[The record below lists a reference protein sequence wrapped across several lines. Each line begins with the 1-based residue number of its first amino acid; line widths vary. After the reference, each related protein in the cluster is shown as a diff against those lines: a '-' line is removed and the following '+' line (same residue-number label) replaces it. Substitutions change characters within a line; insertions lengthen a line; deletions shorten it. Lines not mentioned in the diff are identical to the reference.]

1 MMKSKKSRPDYFLED
16 GTPVPQTTKVI
27 GLLAKP
33 HMIIWAN
40 KLGLLGIDSTDYRD
54 DAVSVGNCVHTLIA
68 AHLRKV
74 EPDLS
79 MYSSETI
86 SQAENAL
93 IKFWEWEKRIG
104 GIEPIFVE
112 ESIVSEVYGYGGTPD
127 CYCKIGDQ
135 HWLIDFKT
143 GKAVYPEAGIQLA
156 AYRELLLE
164 KGLPVDGCRVVRI
177 GRDEDEG
184 FEDKTFGETI
194 LRLGFAIFKHLLAIY
209 QLRDVAAKEKKQ
221 ETIARRK
228 AKEAENLAIQE
239 EKERLK
245 AAAREEKA
253 LAKAASQEEKERLKA
268 EKLAAKN
275 EKALIIA
282 SSKVRLVRSES
293 IVELV

>member
-1 MMKSKKSRPDYFLED
+1 MKKTGRDYFLGD
-16 GTPVPQTTKVI
+16 GTPVPQTSKVI
-27 GLLAKP
+27 GILAKP
-33 HMIIWAN
+33 HLITWAN
-40 KLGLLGIDSTDYRD
+40 AQGLLGIDTTEHRD
-54 DAVSVGNCVHTLIA
+54 DAVSVGNCVHAMIA

-79 MYSSETI
+79 VYSPEI
-86 SQAENAL
+86 VDQAENAL

-112 ESIVSEVYGYGGTPD
+112 ESVVSEVHGYGGTID
-127 CYCKIGDQ
+127 CYAKIGDQ
-135 HWLIDFKT
+135 YWLLDFKT
-143 GKAVYPEAGIQLA
+143 GKAIYPEAGIQLA

-239 EKERLK
+239 AKQAIK
-245 AAAREEKA
+245 AAAQEEKA
-253 LAKAASQEEKERLKA
+253 LAKAAALEEKERLKA

-275 EKALIIA
+275 ENALIIA
-282 SSKVRLVRSES
+282 SSKDRLVRSES
-293 IVELV
+293 VVELV